1 MAGTK
6 HGITAYKDHNCR
18 CKICKQAYQTH
29 LTRRAKARK
38 DTRPLSK
45 RLPSVTNTC
54 SDDTMTKGQYDRW
67 RNSA

>member
-1 MAGTK
+1 MADRK
-6 HGITAYKDHNCR
+6 HGVTAYREHNCR
-18 CKICKQAYQTH
+18 CKVCKQAYQTH

-54 SDDTMTKGQYDRW
+54 MYDTVTREEYYRLRD
-67 RNSA
+67 SA